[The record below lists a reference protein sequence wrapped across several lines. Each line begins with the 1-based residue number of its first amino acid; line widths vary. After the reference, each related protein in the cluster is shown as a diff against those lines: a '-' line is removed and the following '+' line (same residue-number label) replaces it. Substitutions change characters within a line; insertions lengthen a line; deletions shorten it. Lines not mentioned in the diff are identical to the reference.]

1 MSLLFCFWEEEFFS
15 SSDTRLNSRGNGAF
29 HGIHDNRMIKLRGT
43 EIACTDGLL
52 KLEKSVRKVFMTVSH
67 FLENNYPERRSMTL

>member
-29 HGIHDNRMIKLRGT
+29 HGIHNKGGT

-67 FLENNYPERRSMTL
+67 FLENNYPWRRSITV

>member
-29 HGIHDNRMIKLRGT
+29 HGIHDDKEFNDQASRYRNSLYRWFIKVGEGCER
-43 EIACTDGLL
+43 
-52 KLEKSVRKVFMTVSH
+52 
-67 FLENNYPERRSMTL
+67 FL